1 MTKNAFSTNR
11 NDDASMDMQRWVRR
25 AKWIG
30 SVLGLLLAFAAIAWG
45 LRTLAQLPVEQIVF
59 VGDLKNEDR
68 IDVAELELIT
78 RDVKAGVGYVDIQA
92 LQILFKRVPWVR
104 EVTVRRKFPNALEV
118 RLEAHRPLA
127 RWGDSDLVNTMGDR
141 FNANFSDPLPKL
153 TGPDGSSQQVAQQF
167 IEFQR
172 LVQNSGAEIEEVRLT
187 NRRAWQLKLKGG
199 PMIELGRVEENA
211 RLVRALSLMEMLP
224 QLSGVTQV
232 DARYGQGLAVKR

>member
-1 MTKNAFSTNR
+1 MTKNAFSADR
-11 NDDASMDMQRWVRR
+11 NDDASMDMQLWVRR
-25 AKWIG
+25 VKWIAA
-30 SVLGLLLAFAAIAWG
+30 VLGCLLIAAAIAWG
-45 LRTLAQLPVEQIVF
+45 LRTLARLPIEQIVF

-78 RDVKAGVGYVDIQA
+78 RDVKAGVGFVDIQA
-92 LQILFKRVPWVR
+92 LQALFKRVPWVR
-104 EVTVRRKFPNALEV
+104 EVTVRRKFPNSLEV

-127 RWGDSDLVNTMGDR
+127 RWGESDLVNTMGDR
-141 FNANFSDPLPKL
+141 FSASFSDPLPRL
-153 TGPDGSSQQVAQQF
+153 TGPEGSSQQVAQQF

-172 LVQNSGAEIEEVRLT
+172 LVQNSGSEIEEVRLT
-187 NRRAWQLKLKGG
+187 NRRAWQLKLKSG
-199 PMIELGRVEENA
+199 PMIELGRAEESA